1 MRWFDRLPLNLI
13 LIIIISGYLLIG
25 VLYAVY
31 TPAWQAPDEPAH
43 YNYVRYLVEDG
54 RFPVLRD
61 GDYPHAYLEQI
72 KAARF
77 PPEMPIEPIR
87 YEFWQPP
94 LYYVLATPIYRLFD
108 GALVPLRLLS
118 VVLGAGVVAMAYA
131 IALAVRP
138 GDTTLALAVAAFV
151 AFVPMHLTMMAS
163 VNNDALAE
171 LLLAIVV
178 LLLIRLTREPRDNE
192 PASPRLAHLVIIGLL
207 LGLGLVTKATV
218 YVAIPLALIALLAI
232 ERRPV
237 PFAQRALA
245 LFLSA
250 LALAIPWYVR
260 NVAVYG
266 WPDLLGTQNH
276 DAVVV
281 GQLRTADYLSS
292 VGWATYLK
300 DFATTT
306 FHSFWGQF
314 GWMAVPMDR
323 RIYLALGLLS
333 ALMLVGFVLF
343 VWRRED
349 SKTGRLEDWE
359 IVSRERG
366 RQSTISPDLSEPQ
379 PSNRPTFQPSS
390 PSKATVILIALWLLL
405 TSFVFVYY
413 NVWLVQFQGRYLFP
427 ILIPIALLGVLG
439 LRKILTKRW
448 GWIAAGLCGIAAII
462 IVVGSVLGGDLD
474 KWGIL
479 IAGGGMLVLIVRRW
493 LPASLDRWILV
504 IILAGLAGLSV
515 YSLFAFI
522 VPYLSP

>member
-1 MRWFDRLPLNLI
+1 MRWFDRLPLNII
-13 LIIIISGYLLIG
+13 LIIIFSGYLLIG

-43 YNYVRYLVEDG
+43 YNYVRYLAEEG
-54 RFPVLRD
+54 SFPVLRL

-94 LYYVLATPIYRLFD
+94 LYYLLATPIYRLFD

-131 IALAVRP
+131 IALAIRP

-178 LLLIRLTREPRDNE
+178 LFLIRLTREPRYKE
-192 PASPRLAHLVIIGLL
+192 PASPRLAHLIIIGFL

-218 YVAIPLALIALLAI
+218 YVGIPLALIALLAT

-245 LFLSA
+245 LLLPA
-250 LALAIPWYVR
+250 LALAIPWYIR
-260 NVAVYG
+260 NIAVYG
-266 WPDLLGTQNH
+266 WPDLLGAQNH

-292 VGWATYLK
+292 VGWPAYLK
-300 DFATTT
+300 DFVTTT

-333 ALMLVGFVLF
+333 AFMLVGFVLF

-349 SKTGRLEDWE
+349 SKTGRLEGWK
-359 IVSRERG
+359 IGSRKHG
-366 RQSTISPDLSEPQ
+366 RQSTTSDSPEPQASSHPAIQ
-379 PSNRPTFQPSS
+379 PSNLP
-390 PSKATVILIALWLLL
+390 AILIALWLFL

-427 ILIPIALLGVLG
+427 ILIPIALLGILG
-439 LRKILTKRW
+439 LRMILTKRW
-448 GWIAAGLCGIAAII
+448 VWIAAGLCGLAAII
-462 IVVGSVLGGDLD
+462 IVVGGILGGDLD

>member
-43 YNYVRYLVEDG
+43 YNYVRYLAENG
-54 RFPVLRD
+54 RFPVLRY

-118 VVLGAGVVAMAYA
+118 VVLGAGVVVMAYA

-178 LLLIRLTREPRDNE
+178 LFLIRLTRKPRDNDQ
-192 PASPRLAHLVIIGLL
+192 ASPRLAHLVIIGLL

-218 YVAIPLALIALLAI
+218 YVVIPLALIALLAI

-245 LFLSA
+245 LFLPA
-250 LALAIPWYVR
+250 LALAIPWYIR

-266 WPDLLGTQNH
+266 WPDLLGIQNH

-281 GQLRTADYLSS
+281 GQLRTADYVSS

-343 VWRRED
+343 VWRREN
-349 SKTGRLEDWE
+349 
-359 IVSRERG
+359 
-366 RQSTISPDLSEPQ
+366 
-379 PSNRPTFQPSS
+379 SN
-390 PSKATVILIALWLLL
+390 PSKATMIVIALWMLL
-405 TSFVFVYY
+405 TSFVFLYY

-448 GWIAAGLCGIAAII
+448 VWIAAGLCGIAAII
-462 IVVGSVLGGDLD
+462 IAVSSGLGGDLD

>member
-1 MRWFDRLPLNLI
+1 MRWFERLPLNLI
-13 LIIIISGYLLIG
+13 LIIVIAGYLVLG

-43 YNYVRYLVEDG
+43 YNYVRHLAEEG
-54 RFPVLRD
+54 SFPVLRP

-72 KAARF
+72 KAAHF
-77 PPEMPIEPIR
+77 PPEMSIDPIR

-108 GALVPLRLLS
+108 GTLVPLRILS
-118 VVLGAGVVAMAYA
+118 VLLGVGVVIMAYA
-131 IALAVRP
+131 IALAIRP

-151 AFVPMHLTMMAS
+151 AFIPMHLTMMSS

-171 LLLAIVV
+171 LLLAIVA
-178 LLLIRLTREPRDNE
+178 LFLIRLTREARDKE
-192 PASPRLAHLVIIGLL
+192 SASPRLAHFVVIGLL

-232 ERRPV
+232 ERRPL

-245 LFLSA
+245 LFFPA
-250 LALAIPWYVR
+250 LAVAIPWYVR

-266 WPDLLGTQNH
+266 WPDLLGAQNH
-276 DAVVV
+276 DDVVV
-281 GQLRTADYLSS
+281 GQLRTADYVSS
-292 VGWATYLK
+292 VGWSAYLR
-300 DFATTT
+300 DFVTTT

-333 ALMLVGFVLF
+333 AFMLVGFVLF
-343 VWRRED
+343 VWQRD
-349 SKTGRLEDWE
+349 DWKIGRLEDWK
-359 IVSRERG
+359 VGNREWSK
-366 RQSTISPDLSEPQ
+366 QFTTASDLSD
-379 PSNRPTFQPSS
+379 RQPSS
-390 PSKATVILIALWLLL
+390 LPVFQTSTPAKATVIVIAMWMLL
-405 TSFVFVYY
+405 TSLVFLYY
-413 NVWLVQFQGRYLFP
+413 NVRLVQFQGRYLFP
-427 ILIPIALLGVLG
+427 VLIPIGLLGILG
-439 LRKILTKRW
+439 LREILTRRW
-448 GWIAAGLCGIAAII
+448 VWIAAGLCGVATVII
-462 IVVGSVLGGDLD
+462 IAGDVLAGDLD

-479 IAGGGMLVLIVRRW
+479 IAGGGMLVLIARRW
-493 LPASLDRWILV
+493 LPNSLDRWILV

-522 VPYLSP
+522 VPNLSP